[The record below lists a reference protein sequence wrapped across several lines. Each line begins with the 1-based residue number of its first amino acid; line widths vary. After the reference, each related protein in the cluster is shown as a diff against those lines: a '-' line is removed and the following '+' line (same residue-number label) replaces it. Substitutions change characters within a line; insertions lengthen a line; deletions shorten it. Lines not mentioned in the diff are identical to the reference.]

1 MNAFLRIISCKI
13 FAIPSWIW
21 YNTPGAGMKI
31 TSADLIKSVY
41 PTDGF
46 PSGSYPEVAFAGRS
60 NVGKSSL
67 INTLVNRK
75 GLARTSAAPGKT
87 QSINFYL
94 VNGSF
99 CLVDLPGYGYA
110 KIPKKVRKK
119 WSPLIE
125 QYCRS
130 RVNLCGVVVIID
142 ARLGPTPLDISLIA
156 WLKALSHHSI
166 FILTKSD
173 KLSKNKVTKALYQT
187 ARALSVNPDQ
197 IGPFSS
203 QTGEGKKRLW
213 QEILHLIDP
222 SEP

>member
-1 MNAFLRIISCKI
+1 
-13 FAIPSWIW
+13 
-21 YNTPGAGMKI
+21 MKI
-31 TSADLIKSVY
+31 TSAELIKSVY
-41 PTDGF
+41 PTDDF
-46 PSGSYPEVAFAGRS
+46 PPGRYPEVAFAGRS

-75 GLARTSAAPGKT
+75 SLARTSSAPGKT

-94 VNGSF
+94 VNSSF

-110 KIPKKVRKK
+110 KVPQQVRKK

-125 QYCRS
+125 EYCRK
-130 RVNLCGVVVIID
+130 RKNLFGVTVILD
-142 ARLGPTPLDISLIA
+142 ARVGPTPLDLSLIS
-156 WLKALSHHSI
+156 WLTELSLPAL
-166 FILTKSD
+166 FTLTKTD
-173 KLSKNKVTKALYQT
+173 KLSKNKIAQVLHQT

-197 IGPFSS
+197 IVPFSS

-213 QEILHLIDP
+213 QKIRHLIAP